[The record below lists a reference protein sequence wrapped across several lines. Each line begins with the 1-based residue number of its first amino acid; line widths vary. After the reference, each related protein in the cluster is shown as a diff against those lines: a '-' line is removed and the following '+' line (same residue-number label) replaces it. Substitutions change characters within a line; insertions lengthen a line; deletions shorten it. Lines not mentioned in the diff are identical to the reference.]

1 MICLV
6 QAAGMLDLVQDLG
19 RPGYARFGVPQGG
32 AADPGALIQANRLVG
47 NPLQA
52 AGLELT
58 LRGPALAFPEGGIV
72 ALTGADMN
80 AARDSGLAAPRYQT
94 LWLHPGEVLRLGA
107 VRDGCRAYL
116 GVGGGIATE
125 PVMQSRA
132 TFLAG
137 GFGGFAGRPLR
148 TGDRLPLGPP
158 PFPPPYARLSLPA
171 PENDPALR
179 VIPGPQ
185 GPAFDDDAL
194 LHFYGGEFRVSAL
207 ADRAGL
213 RLEGPRLRAP
223 GGGEGPSQALLPGAV
238 QVPPDGRPIVLAW
251 DGPVTGGYP
260 VIAGVI
266 SADLPRLAQLA
277 PGDRISFRAVSLE
290 EARAAWQARLAQ
302 WEAQLEW
309 L

>member
-1 MICLV
+1 MICLL
-6 QAAGMLDLVQDLG
+6 QAAGALDLVQDLG

-58 LRGPALAFPEGGIV
+58 LRGPALAFPQGGIV
-72 ALTGADMN
+72 ALTGADMD
-80 AARDSGLAAPRYQT
+80 AVRDSRLAAPRYQT
-94 LWLHPGEVLRLGA
+94 LWLHPGEVLRLGTA
-107 VRDGCRAYL
+107 RTGCRAYVAL
-116 GVGGGIATE
+116 GGGIATE

-132 TFLAG
+132 TFTAG

-148 TGDRLPLGPP
+148 AGDRLPLGPP
-158 PFPPPYARLSLPA
+158 SFPPPYARLPLPA
-171 PENDPALR
+171 AEEDTVMR

-185 GPAFDDDAL
+185 GPAFDDGAL
-194 LHFYGGEFRVSAL
+194 LHFYGGEFRVSAQS
-207 ADRAGL
+207 DRTGL
-213 RLEGPRLRAP
+213 RLEGPRLGAP
-223 GGGEGPSQALLPGAV
+223 GGGAGPSQALLPGAV

-277 PGDRISFRAVSLE
+277 PGAGIAFRAVNLE
-290 EARAAWQARLAQ
+290 EARAAWQTRLAQ
-302 WEAQLEW
+302 WEAPLEW

>member
-6 QAAGMLDLVQDLG
+6 LAAGMLDLVQDLG

-47 NPLQA
+47 NSLQA
-52 AGLELT
+52 AGLELV
-58 LRGPALAFPEGGIV
+58 LRGPALAFPEGGVV
-72 ALTGADMN
+72 ALTGADM
-80 AARDSGLAAPRYQT
+80 AAVRDSGLAAPRYQT
-94 LWLHPGEVLRLGA
+94 LWLHPGEVLRLGT
-107 VRDGCRAYL
+107 VRGGCRAYV

-132 TFLAG
+132 TFTAG

-148 TGDRLPLGPP
+148 PGDRLPLGPP
-158 PFPPPYARLSLPA
+158 PFPPPYARLPLPA
-171 PENDPALR
+171 PEDDRVVR

-185 GPAFDDDAL
+185 GSAFDDSAL
-194 LHFYGGEFRVSAL
+194 VHFYGGEFRVSGSS
-207 ADRAGL
+207 DRAGL

-223 GGGEGPSQALLPGAV
+223 GGGRGPSQALLPGAV
-238 QVPPDGRPIVLAW
+238 QVPPDGRPILLAW

-277 PGDRISFRAVSLE
+277 PGGRISFRAVSLE

-302 WEAQLEW
+302 WETQLEW

>member
-32 AADPGALIQANRLVG
+32 TADPGALIQANRLVG
-47 NPLQA
+47 NALQA

-58 LRGPALAFPEGGIV
+58 LRGPTLAFPQGGIV
-72 ALTGADMN
+72 ALTGADMSAVRN
-80 AARDSGLAAPRYQT
+80 SGLAAPRYQT
-94 LWLHPGEVLRLGA
+94 LWLHAGEVLRLGA
-107 VRDGCRAYL
+107 ARDGCRAYVAL
-116 GVGGGIATE
+116 GGGIATE

-132 TFLAG
+132 TFPAG
-137 GFGGFAGRPLR
+137 GFGGLAGRPLR

-158 PFPPPYARLSLPA
+158 PFPPPYARLPLPA

-185 GPAFDDDAL
+185 GAAFDDAAL
-194 LHFYGGEFRVSAL
+194 RHFYAGEFRVSAL
-207 ADRAGL
+207 SDRTGL
-213 RLEGPRLRAP
+213 RLEGPRLRGPAR
-223 GGGEGPSQALLPGAV
+223 GEGSSQALLPGAV
-238 QVPPDGRPIVLAW
+238 QVPPDGRLIVLAW

-266 SADLPRLAQLA
+266 SADLPRLAQLV
-277 PGDRISFRAVSLE
+277 PGAKIAFRAVSLE
-290 EARAAWQARLAQ
+290 DARAAWQARLAQ
-302 WEAQLEW
+302 WEAELEW